1 MVDALWHEL
10 FTWWAISISGGS
22 IFLTLVSIYLYRNSK
37 TKRSENNQ
45 KRASTVRVAKDF
57 IFVWVLL
64 GLLVFY
70 IISINI
76 GSPIIFA
83 AGNIVVETI
92 LIIYLMKDRK
102 KSDQKSPT
110 GTK

>member
-70 IISINI
+70 IVSINI
-76 GSPIIFA
+76 GSAVIFA
-83 AGNIVVETI
+83 AGNIVVEI
-92 LIIYLMKDRK
+92 VLIVYLLKNK
-102 KSDQKSPT
+102 KEKFEKSPT